1 MSPQGPKE
9 NFDQLI
15 RDGYTSIDSELARK
29 AGSEPGL
36 RTSLEVNL

>member
-29 AGSEPGL
+29 RGVSRACA
-36 RTSLEVNL
+36 RA